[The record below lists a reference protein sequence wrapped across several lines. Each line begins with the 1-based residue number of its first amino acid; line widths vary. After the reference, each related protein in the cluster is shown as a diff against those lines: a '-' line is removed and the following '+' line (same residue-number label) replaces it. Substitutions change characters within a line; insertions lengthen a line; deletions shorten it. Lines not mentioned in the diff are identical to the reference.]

1 MIRELNRRAVA
12 CALLVVASG
21 LVVPRSSFAQ
31 PTHDTVT
38 AEALFEEAKALMA
51 EGKDAEACPKLE
63 ESQRLDPAS
72 GTLLNLAGC
81 YEKVGRLASAWSTY
95 AEAGTAAKASGNAE
109 REEVARTQAAA
120 LRPRLASLV
129 IHVAPSMKVPG
140 LEVTRDGQR
149 VGAPQWEVALPVDEG
164 EHKIEANAPGRLPWH
179 GSILVTG
186 EGSTAEVSVPALSV
200 DPAIAEA
207 AKAREVLHAR
217 ESRFRARRT
226 MALIAGGVG
235 IVGLSVGT
243 LFAIKSKS
251 DHDEADQF
259 CAGSVCRDQR
269 GVDAGNAAYTAGTVS
284 TVAMVVGVVGLGGAT
299 VLWLTAPRPTPA
311 SAKVGLGPG
320 GLRIEGVW

>member
-1 MIRELNRRAVA
+1 MIHQWNRRAAA
-12 CALLVVASG
+12 CALFVAASG
-21 LVVPRSSFAQ
+21 LVTRSSFAE
-31 PTHDTVT
+31 PAHDTVT

-51 EGKDAEACPKLE
+51 DGKAAEACPKLE

-81 YEKVGRLASAWSTY
+81 YEKIGRLASAWSTY

-109 REEVARTQAAA
+109 REEVARTQAAS
-120 LRPRLASLV
+120 LRPRLASLT
-129 IHVAPSMKVPG
+129 IRVAPNVKVPG
-140 LEVTRDGQR
+140 LEVSRDGER
-149 VGAPQWEVALPVDEG
+149 VGAPQWDLALPVDEG
-164 EHKIEANAPGRLPWH
+164 EHKIVANAPGRLPWR
-179 GSILVTG
+179 GVILVTG
-186 EGSTAEVSVPALSV
+186 EGSTAEVSVPTLSV

-207 AKAREVLHAR
+207 AKAREAMHER

-226 MALIAGGVG
+226 MALVAGGVG

-259 CAGSVCRDQR
+259 CTGTLCTDQR

-299 VLWLTAPRPTPA
+299 VLWLTAPRPGGS

-320 GLRIEGVW
+320 GLRIAGVW